1 MSPTRCAS
9 LVLTLAAALLFA
21 SCGED
26 SPPSGPTTIEDPP
39 HRGPTTIEESPPS
52 GPFSTISTGGAHSC
66 GITSEEVLYCWGYNR
81 WGQLGI
87 GTDAGPEQCL
97 PVLGQCS
104 TTPVPVFGGLAFA
117 SVTTDGSTTCG
128 LTTSDAAYCWGLNNG
143 TFEGPDLCQGSAQCS
158 RVPVPVA
165 GALTFQLV
173 SLGHEHACGLTTSGA
188 AYCWGGNGNGQL
200 GNGDRESSTT
210 PVAVSGGLSFA
221 SLSIGF
227 AHTCGVTGSGTAYC
241 WGGINGNGEHGNGTT
256 TASTVPVAVSGGLT
270 FASVSAGDLYT
281 CGLTTGGEAYCWGD
295 NGNGKLGN
303 GTTTASTVPV
313 AVSGGLSFASLSAAS
328 AHVCGLTTSGAA
340 YCWGWNGGKGQLGNG
355 TTTDATTPVAVAG
368 GLTFTSV
375 WAGGRQ
381 TCSLTTSSA
390 NYCWGDNEYGQLG
403 DRTTTDRLTP
413 VLVRGQ

>member
-21 SCGED
+21 SCGKD
-26 SPPSGPTTIEDPP
+26 SPRSGPTTIEDSQ
-39 HRGPTTIEESPPS
+39 PTTGEDSPRS

-104 TTPVPVFGGLAFA
+104 TTPVPVSGGLAFA

-143 TFEGPDLCQGSAQCS
+143 TFEGPDLCQGSAHCS

-256 TASTVPVAVSGGLT
+256 TASTVPVAVSGGL
-270 FASVSAGDLYT
+270 
-281 CGLTTGGEAYCWGD
+281 
-295 NGNGKLGN
+295 
-303 GTTTASTVPV
+303 
-313 AVSGGLSFASLSAAS
+313 SFASLSAAS

-368 GLTFTSV
+368 GLTFTWCGPEVGKLAASPPAV
-375 WAGGRQ
+375 RTTAGA
-381 TCSLTTSSA
+381 TTSTASLA
-390 NYCWGDNEYGQLG
+390 TAPPQTG
-403 DRTTTDRLTP
+403 
-413 VLVRGQ
+413 